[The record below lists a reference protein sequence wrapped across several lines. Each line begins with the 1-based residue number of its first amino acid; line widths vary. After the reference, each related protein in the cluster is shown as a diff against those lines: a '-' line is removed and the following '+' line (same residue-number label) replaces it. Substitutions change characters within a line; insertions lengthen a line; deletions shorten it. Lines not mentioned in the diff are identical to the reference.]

1 MTTITTLVDV
11 ADIIKFVKTRN
22 EPLGLEV
29 ELMLSDKI
37 LDVAQP
43 DGENTYAAFAHFTND
58 PVLAGI
64 NGQEGNP
71 VVATETTYFLRILRI
86 NAERVKAEEPTETE
100 VCAFYVVDYNSLQ
113 LWDQTHNL
121 V

>member
-1 MTTITTLVDV
+1 MTTITTLVEV
-11 ADIIKFVKTRN
+11 PSIIKFVKDRN
-22 EPLGLEV
+22 EPLGMEV
-29 ELMLSDKI
+29 ELMLADKI
-37 LDVAQP
+37 LDAAQP

-64 NGQEGNP
+64 HGQEGNP
-71 VVATETTYFLRILRI
+71 VIATETTYFLRILRL

-100 VCAFYVVDYNSLQ
+100 VISFYVIDYNSLQ
-113 LWDQTHNL
+113 LYDQTHNL